1 MGRKGGPG
9 RSELLST
16 YPFLLM
22 LRCSDLILAEYSCI
36 LAGFKLKPGGHLAR
50 EAVLCAAVVVT
61 DEGASLAAQAEVA
74 SSSRRPK
81 CSRERR

>member
-1 MGRKGGPG
+1 
-9 RSELLST
+9 
-16 YPFLLM
+16 M
-22 LRCSDLILAEYSCI
+22 LRCSDLILSEYLCI